1 MTHDSSPE
9 SAERESRAPTLLCVS
24 LARLLPRRSDYR
36 FEFLRADLIAG
47 VTVAVVALPLALG
60 FAVSTGVSP
69 ALGVTTAIVGGIVAA
84 VFGGS
89 NFQVSGPT
97 GAMTVVLI
105 PIVARHGAQALPL
118 VAVVAG
124 LLLVG
129 MAVAGVGRYVGFVPW
144 PVITGF
150 TNGIAVIIFLQ
161 QLPLVLGVTPEPAES
176 TLVVSA
182 RTVADFLGA
191 PAGPALVLGLTTAV
205 VMIGWLRVPRLR
217 AIPASMVALLAGTG
231 LSLLSWFDGVTR
243 ISGVPRG
250 VPTPDLPLLSVGTLM
265 DVARVS
271 LAIAILAALE
281 SLLSA
286 VVADGQT
293 IEERHDP
300 DRELLGQGLANVAVG
315 FFGGM
320 PATGALARTAVNVR
334 SGAKTRIAAV
344 THGLVLLMI
353 LLFLAPLAT
362 RIPLAVL
369 GGILMVVAVRMVESH
384 AARTIL
390 RATRADAFVLVLTM
404 GVTILFDLILAVE
417 VGMIAAG
424 FLFVVRM
431 SRLFS
436 VDPEMLA
443 GAAPAGHDSVA
454 EMRAESD
461 LGRENILAFRIE
473 GPVFFGAAAQFFD
486 QVLKETPGIKAVV
499 LRMRRVPVMD
509 ATGLTALQGL
519 VETLER
525 RHVVVMVSGL
535 QPQPREML
543 ERTGVLNKI
552 SRNRDHLFE
561 TSEEAIAHAREHLA
575 RADHREAKKS

>member
-1 MTHDSSPE
+1 MKI
-9 SAERESRAPTLLCVS
+9 
-24 LARLLPRRSDYR
+24 ARLLPRRADYR
-36 FEFLRADLIAG
+36 FEFLWADLAAG
-47 VTVAVVALPLALG
+47 ATVAVVALPLALG
-60 FAVSTGVSP
+60 FSVSTGVAP
-69 ALGVTTAIVGGIVAA
+69 AVGVTTAIVAGVVAA

-105 PIVARHGAQALPL
+105 PIVATRGPGALPL

-124 LLLVG
+124 LLLVL
-129 MAVAGVGRYVGFVPW
+129 MAVAGAGRYIGFVPW

-161 QLPLVLGVTPEPAES
+161 QLPAILGVTPERAES
-176 TLVVSA
+176 TLVVTGRAVAAFFASPSA
-182 RTVADFLGA
+182 PTVTLAA
-191 PAGPALVLGLTTAV
+191 VTALVMVLWT
-205 VMIGWLRVPRLR
+205 RVGRLR
-217 AIPASMVALLAGTG
+217 HLPGGMVALLAGTM
-231 LSLLSWFDGVTR
+231 LSTLSWFGDVARVT
-243 ISGVPRG
+243 GVPRHLPSPSLPVWSG
-250 VPTPDLPLLSVGTLM
+250 GAIVDL
-265 DVARVS
+265 ARVS
-271 LAIAILAALE
+271 LAVAILAALE

-300 DRELLGQGLANVAVG
+300 DRELFGQGVANVAVG

-334 SGAKTRIAAV
+334 SGAQTRLASALHGVVLAA
-344 THGLVLLMI
+344 I
-353 LLFLAPLAT
+353 LLFLAPLAR

-369 GGILMVVAVRMVESH
+369 GGILMVVAARMVESH

-390 RATRADAFVLVLTM
+390 RATRADAFVLLLTM
-404 GVTILFDLILAVE
+404 LVTIVFDLILAVE

-431 SRLFS
+431 SGMLS
-436 VDPEMLA
+436 VDPETLS
-443 GAAPAGHDSVA
+443 GSVPIGHDSAA
-454 EMRAESD
+454 EMRAESA
-461 LGRENILAFRIE
+461 LEREDILAFRVE

-486 QVLKETPGIKAVV
+486 QVLKETPGIRAVV

-509 ATGLTALQGL
+509 ATGLTALQNL
-519 VETLER
+519 VEALER

-543 ERTGVLNKI
+543 ERTGVLDLI

-561 TSEEAIAHAREHLA
+561 TSEEAIAHAREHLG
-575 RADHREAKKS
+575 RADHRAARSG

>member
-1 MTHDSSPE
+1 MKI
-9 SAERESRAPTLLCVS
+9 
-24 LARLLPRRSDYR
+24 ARLLPRRADYR
-36 FEFLRADLIAG
+36 LEFLGADLVAG
-47 VTVAVVALPLALG
+47 LTVAIVALPLALG

-69 ALGVTTAIVGGIVAA
+69 AVGLTTAIVAGVVAA

-89 NFQVSGPT
+89 NFQVTGPT

-105 PIVARHGAQALPL
+105 PIVSQRGPEALPL
-118 VAVVAG
+118 VALVAG
-124 LLLVG
+124 VLLVLMG
-129 MAVAGVGRYVGFVPW
+129 LAGVGRYVGFVPW

-161 QLPLVLGVTPEPAES
+161 QLPAVLGVTPEAAES
-176 TLVVSA
+176 TLVVAA
-182 RTVADFLGA
+182 RTVRGFLESPAA
-191 PAGPALVLGLTTAV
+191 PTVVLAGVTAALMVL
-205 VMIGWLRVPRLR
+205 WSRVPRVR
-217 AIPASMVALLAGTG
+217 ALPASMVALLGGTA
-231 LSLLSWFDGVTR
+231 LSLLEWFSGVSR
-243 ISGVPRG
+243 VAGVPRQL
-250 VPTPDLPLLSVGTLM
+250 PTPELPLFSTGGVV
-265 DVARVS
+265 DIARVA
-271 LAIAILAALE
+271 LAVAILAALE

-300 DRELLGQGLANVAVG
+300 DRELFGQGLANVAVG

-334 SGAKTRIAAV
+334 SGAQTRLAAAF
-344 THGLVLLMI
+344 HGVVLVGI
-353 LLFLAPLAT
+353 LVFLAPLAT

-384 AARTIL
+384 AARTII

-404 GVTILFDLILAVE
+404 GVTVLFDLILAVE

-431 SRLFS
+431 SNMLS
-436 VDPEMLA
+436 VDPEVLA
-443 GAAPAGHDSVA
+443 GSTPSSHDSAA

-461 LGRENILAFRIE
+461 LERENILAFRIE

-509 ATGLTALQGL
+509 ATGLTALQNL
-519 VETLER
+519 VEALER

-535 QPQPREML
+535 QSQPREML
-543 ERTGVLNKI
+543 ERTGVLDKI

-561 TSEEAIAHAREHLA
+561 TSEEAIAHAREHLG
-575 RADHREAKKS
+575 RADHRKAR

>member
-1 MTHDSSPE
+1 
-9 SAERESRAPTLLCVS
+9 
-24 LARLLPRRSDYR
+24 
-36 FEFLRADLIAG
+36 
-47 VTVAVVALPLALG
+47 
-60 FAVSTGVSP
+60 
-69 ALGVTTAIVGGIVAA
+69 VAA

-89 NFQVSGPT
+89 NFQVTGPT

-105 PIVARHGAQALPL
+105 PIVATRGPEALPMVAIIAGALL
-118 VAVVAG
+118 VAMALAG
-124 LLLVG
+124 I
-129 MAVAGVGRYVGFVPW
+129 GRYVGFVPW

-161 QLPLVLGVTPEPAES
+161 QLPLVLGVSPEHAES
-176 TLVVSA
+176 TLVMA
-182 RTVADFLGA
+182 TRTVRGFFES
-191 PAGPALVLGLTTAV
+191 PAGPALVLAAITIAV
-205 VMIGWLRVPRLR
+205 MLLWSRISRLR
-217 AIPASMVALLAGTG
+217 KIPASMVALLTGTA
-231 LSLLSWFDGVTR
+231 LSLLDWFDGVTR
-243 ISGVPRG
+243 VAGIPRELPQPSLPVFSSGG
-250 VPTPDLPLLSVGTLM
+250 LADL
-265 DVARVS
+265 ARVS
-271 LAIAILAALE
+271 LAVAILAALE

-334 SGAKTRIAAV
+334 SGAQTRVAAAFHAV
-344 THGLVLLMI
+344 VLVGILM
-353 LLFLAPLAT
+353 FLAPLAT

-369 GGILMVVAVRMVESH
+369 GGILMVVGVRMVESH

-390 RATRADAFVLVLTM
+390 RATRSDAFVLLLTM
-404 GVTILFDLILAVE
+404 GVTIVFDLILAVE

-431 SRLFS
+431 SRLLS
-436 VDPEMLA
+436 VDPEVLS
-443 GAAPAGHDSVA
+443 GAAGPATHDSAA

-461 LGRENILAFRIE
+461 LEHENILAFRIE

-509 ATGLTALQGL
+509 ATGLTALEGL
-519 VETLER
+519 VEALER
-525 RHVVVMVSGL
+525 RHIVVMVSGL
-535 QPQPREML
+535 QPQPYEML
-543 ERTGVLNKI
+543 ERTGVLDKI
-552 SRNRDHLFE
+552 SRNRDHLFA
-561 TSEEAIAHAREHLA
+561 TSEEAIAHAREHLG
-575 RADHREAKKS
+575 RADHRAAR

>member
-1 MTHDSSPE
+1 MKF
-9 SAERESRAPTLLCVS
+9 
-24 LARLLPRRSDYR
+24 ARLLPRASDYR
-36 FEFLRADLIAG
+36 LEFLGADLVAG
-47 VTVAVVALPLALG
+47 ATVAVVALPLALG
-60 FAVSTGVSP
+60 FAVSTGVAP
-69 ALGVTTAIVGGIVAA
+69 AVGVTTAIVAGIVAA

-105 PIVARHGAQALPL
+105 PIVASRGPEALPL
-118 VAVVAG
+118 VAIVAG
-124 LLLVG
+124 LLLVT
-129 MAVAGVGRYVGFVPW
+129 MAAAGVGRFVGFVPW
-144 PVITGF
+144 PVVTGF

-161 QLPLVLGVTPEPAES
+161 QLPLVLGVTPERAES
-176 TLVVSA
+176 TLVVAA
-182 RTVADFLGA
+182 RTIRGFFESPTA
-191 PAGPALVLGLTTAV
+191 PVVVLTAV
-205 VMIGWLRVPRLR
+205 TVAVMVIWLAVPRFR
-217 AIPASMVALLAGTG
+217 VVPASMVALLTGTG
-231 LSLLSWFDGVTR
+231 ISLFGWFDGVARVT
-243 ISGVPRG
+243 GVPRTL
-250 VPTPDLPLLSVGTLM
+250 PAPDLPLWSAGGVV
-265 DVARVS
+265 DIARVA
-271 LAIAILAALE
+271 LAVAILAALE

-334 SGAKTRIAAV
+334 SGAKTRLASA
-344 THGLVLLMI
+344 THGIVLLGI
-353 LLFLAPLAT
+353 LLFAAPLAT

-369 GGILMVVAVRMVESH
+369 GGILLVVAVRMVESH

-390 RATRADAFVLVLTM
+390 RSTRSDAFVLVLTM
-404 GVTILFDLILAVE
+404 GVTIVFDLILAVE

-431 SRLFS
+431 SKMLS
-436 VDPEMLA
+436 IDPELLS
-443 GAAPAGHDSVA
+443 GSTREHHDTAAEV
-454 EMRAESD
+454 
-461 LGRENILAFRIE
+461 REEASLDREHILAFRID

-486 QVLKETPGIKAVV
+486 QVLKETPGVKVV
-499 LRMRRVPVMD
+499 ILRMRRVPVMD

-519 VETLER
+519 VEALGR

-543 ERTGVLNKI
+543 ERTGVLDLI

-561 TSEEAIAHAREHLA
+561 TSEEAIAHARAHLRREDHLA
-575 RADHREAKKS
+575 AG

>member
-1 MTHDSSPE
+1 MKI
-9 SAERESRAPTLLCVS
+9 
-24 LARLLPRRSDYR
+24 ARLLPRTTDYR
-36 FEFLRADLIAG
+36 LEYLGADLIAG
-47 VTVAVVALPLALG
+47 VTVAIVALPLALG
-60 FAVSTGVSP
+60 FAVSTGVAP
-69 ALGVTTAIVGGIVAA
+69 AVGVTTAIVAGIVAA
-84 VFGGS
+84 FFGGS

-105 PIVARHGAQALPL
+105 PIVASRGPEALPL

-124 LLLVG
+124 LLLVA

-150 TNGIAVIIFLQ
+150 TNGIALIIFLQ
-161 QLPLVLGVTPEPAES
+161 QLPLVLGITPEPAES
-176 TLVVSA
+176 TLVVA
-182 RTVADFLGA
+182 TRTVRGFLES
-191 PAGPALVLGLTTAV
+191 PAGPALVLGAMTAA
-205 VMIGWLRVPRLR
+205 VMVLWLRIPRLR
-217 AIPASMVALLAGTG
+217 AIPASMVALLVGTG
-231 LSLLSWFDGVTR
+231 ISLLDWFDGVARVT
-243 ISGVPRG
+243 GVPRT
-250 VPTPDLPLLSVGTLM
+250 VPTPDLPVFSVGGMADITR
-265 DVARVS
+265 VA
-271 LAIAILAALE
+271 LAVAILAALE

-334 SGAKTRIAAV
+334 SGAKTRIAAAF
-344 THGLVLLMI
+344 HGVVLLGI

-362 RIPLAVL
+362 EIPLAVL

-390 RATRADAFVLVLTM
+390 RSTRSDAFVLLLTM
-404 GVTILFDLILAVE
+404 GVTVVFDLILAVE

-431 SRLFS
+431 SKMLS
-436 VDPEMLA
+436 IDPEVLS
-443 GAAPAGHDSVA
+443 GPTTGHHDTAAEVR
-454 EMRAESD
+454 EESD
-461 LGRENILAFRIE
+461 LDRDNILAFRID

-486 QVLKETPGIKAVV
+486 QVLKETSGIKVV
-499 LRMRRVPVMD
+499 ILRMRRVPVMD
-509 ATGLTALQGL
+509 ATGLTALRGL
-519 VETLER
+519 VEALER
-525 RHVVVMVSGL
+525 KHIVVMVSGL

-543 ERTGVLNKI
+543 ERTGVLDLI
-552 SRNRDHLFE
+552 SRNREHLFA
-561 TSEEAIAHAREHLA
+561 TSEEAIAHAREHLG
-575 RADHREAKKS
+575 RKDHRAGR

>member
-1 MTHDSSPE
+1 MTFS
-9 SAERESRAPTLLCVS
+9 
-24 LARLLPRRSDYR
+24 RLLPRRGDYR
-36 FEFLRADLIAG
+36 FEFLGADLVAG
-47 VTVAVVALPLALG
+47 ATVAIVALPLALG

-69 ALGVTTAIVGGIVAA
+69 AVGLTTAIVAGFVAA
-84 VFGGS
+84 LFGGS
-89 NFQVSGPT
+89 NFQVTGPT

-105 PIVARHGAQALPL
+105 PIVAQRGPEALPL

-124 LLLVG
+124 LLLVVMG
-129 MAVAGVGRYVGFVPW
+129 LAGVGRYVGFVPW

-161 QLPLVLGVTPEPAES
+161 QLPAVLGVSPEAAES
-176 TLVVSA
+176 TLVVAA
-182 RTVADFLGA
+182 RTVRGFLESPAA
-191 PAGPALVLGLTTAV
+191 PTVVLAAATAALMAL
-205 VMIGWLRVPRLR
+205 WPRVPRLR
-217 AIPASMVALLAGTG
+217 AIPGSMVALIGGTA
-231 LSLLSWFDGVTR
+231 LSLLDWFSGVGR
-243 ISGVPRG
+243 VAGVPRQL
-250 VPTPDLPLLSVGTLM
+250 PTPDLPVFSAGGVV
-265 DVARVS
+265 DIARVA
-271 LAIAILAALE
+271 LAVAILAALE

-286 VVADGQT
+286 VVADGHT

-334 SGAKTRIAAV
+334 SGAQTRLAAAFHAV
-344 THGLVLLMI
+344 VLVAI

-390 RATRADAFVLVLTM
+390 RATRSDAFVLVLTM

-431 SRLFS
+431 SRLLS

-443 GAAPAGHDSVA
+443 GSTPSSHDSAA
-454 EMRAESD
+454 EMRAESS
-461 LGRENILAFRIE
+461 LERENILAFRIE

-525 RHVVVMVSGL
+525 RHIVVMVSGL

-543 ERTGVLNKI
+543 ERTGVLDKI

-561 TSEEAIAHAREHLA
+561 TSEQAIAHAREHLG
-575 RADHREAKKS
+575 RADHREAKKP

>member
-1 MTHDSSPE
+1 MKIGS
-9 SAERESRAPTLLCVS
+9 
-24 LARLLPRRSDYR
+24 LLPRASDYR
-36 FEFLRADLIAG
+36 LEYLGADLISG

-69 ALGVTTAIVGGIVAA
+69 AVGVITAIVAGIIAA
-84 VFGGS
+84 LFGGS

-105 PIVARHGAQALPL
+105 PIAASRGPEALPL
-118 VAVVAG
+118 VAIIAG
-124 LLLVG
+124 LLLVA

-161 QLPLVLGVTPEPAES
+161 QLPLVLGITPEPAES
-176 TLVVSA
+176 TLVVA
-182 RTVADFLGA
+182 TRTVRGFVAS
-191 PAGPALVLGLTTAV
+191 PAGPALVLAAV
-205 VMIGWLRVPRLR
+205 AAGVMALWLRVPRLR
-217 AIPASMVALLAGTG
+217 SIPASMVALLVATG
-231 LSLLSWFDGVTR
+231 VSLLDWFDGVARVT
-243 ISGVPRG
+243 GVPRA
-250 VPTPDLPLLSVGTLM
+250 VPTPSLPTFSAGAVV
-265 DVARVS
+265 DIARVA
-271 LAIAILAALE
+271 LVVAILAALE

-334 SGAKTRIAAV
+334 SGARTRLAAV
-344 THGLVLLMI
+344 FHGVVLLGI

-362 RIPLAVL
+362 KIPLAVL
-369 GGILMVVAVRMVESH
+369 GGILMVVAIRMVESH

-390 RATRADAFVLVLTM
+390 RSTRSDAFVLLLTM
-404 GVTILFDLILAVE
+404 GVTIVFDLILAVE

-431 SRLFS
+431 SKMFS
-436 VDPEMLA
+436 IDPEVLS
-443 GAAPAGHDSVA
+443 GPTSGHHDTAAEVREETRLGH
-454 EMRAESD
+454 
-461 LGRENILAFRIE
+461 ENILAFRID

-486 QVLKETPGIKAVV
+486 QVLKETTGIKVV
-499 LRMRRVPVMD
+499 ILRMRRVPVMD
-509 ATGLTALQGL
+509 ATGLTALRGL
-519 VETLER
+519 VEALER
-525 RHVVVMVSGL
+525 QHIVVMVSGL

-543 ERTGVLNKI
+543 ERTGVLDLI

-561 TSEEAIAHAREHLA
+561 TSEEAIAHAREHLQ
-575 RADHREAKKS
+575 RKDHSAAG